1 MEVLEVK
8 KDLLPYECSIQLA
21 GEIFGLQFNYNATAD
36 LFTVDL
42 YKDSELL
49 CAGEPIIYGI
59 PLWHDVY
66 KADSFPALGI
76 IPIDLSGEYDV
87 VTFDNLSNTVWLLVD
102 DGSWDVEAAL
112 EKQTTINV
120 QKKKLVPANLVADVN
135 GVYLLTINGEYLTT
149 IA

>member
-42 YKDSELL
+42 YKDGELL

-76 IPIDLSGEYDV
+76 IPIDLSGEYNV
-87 VTFDNLSNTVWLLVD
+87 VTFDNLSNTVLLLID

-112 EKQTTINV
+112 AKHTSTSSSY
-120 QKKKLVPANLVADVN
+120 QKKRQH
-135 GVYLLTINGEYLTT
+135 
-149 IA
+149 